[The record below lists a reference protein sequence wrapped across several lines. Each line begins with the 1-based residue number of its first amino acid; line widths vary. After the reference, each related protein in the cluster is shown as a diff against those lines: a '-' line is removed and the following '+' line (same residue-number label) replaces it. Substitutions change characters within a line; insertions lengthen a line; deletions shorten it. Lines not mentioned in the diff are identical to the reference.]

1 MPQFRHKEV
10 APLVGAWI
18 EMVVKRYLGGG
29 ICVAPL
35 VGAWIEITED
45 KEHKMKALDVAPLVG
60 AWIEI

>member
-1 MPQFRHKEV
+1 M
-10 APLVGAWI
+10 GAWI

-45 KEHKMKALDVAPLVG
+45 EEHKMKALDVAPLVG